1 MVGRLTIQV
10 VERDDDY
17 LGLDIHASSERFA
30 GSARVYAGLDDLTEL
45 ADRISGFPQSATDE
59 RRYEFGSQESNIASG
74 YCSLCFICSDG
85 AGHARLEV
93 VLKDDAARHEHGLAS
108 FGFQVFATEIDRFV
122 LMLRGLNERRVPE
135 AILDTV

>member
-1 MVGRLTIQV
+1 MAGRVTIQV
-10 VERDDDY
+10 VDRDDDY

-59 RRYEFGSQESNIASG
+59 RRYEFGSQETNVAGG
-74 YCSLCFICSDG
+74 YCLLRFICSDG
-85 AGHARLEV
+85 AGHAKLEV
-93 VLKDDAARHEHGLAS
+93 VLKDDARNEHGSAS

-122 LMLRGLNERRVPE
+122 LMLRALDERRVPE
-135 AILDTV
+135 AILDTVQ